1 MGRMKKP
8 PNRTKK
14 GKPEPK
20 PTKQFCVRCNQHRE
34 MVNSS
39 YGLWCKAC
47 GEVAKPKDQPSLS
60 QTVFK
65 HLHCQTCQ
73 MTTRHEVEKFYM
85 LNDLITCRICGTQM
99 GGDL

>member
-14 GKPEPK
+14 RKPEPK
-20 PTKQFCVRCNQHRE
+20 PTKQFCVSCNQPRE

-39 YGLWCKAC
+39 YGGLWCKAC
-47 GEVAKPKDQPSLS
+47 GQPNFS
-60 QTVFK
+60 QK
-65 HLHCQTCQ
+65 HLYCQACQ
-73 MTTRHEVEKFYM
+73 MTTPHEVEKLYI
-85 LNDLITCRICGTQM
+85 LNDLVTCRICGNQM